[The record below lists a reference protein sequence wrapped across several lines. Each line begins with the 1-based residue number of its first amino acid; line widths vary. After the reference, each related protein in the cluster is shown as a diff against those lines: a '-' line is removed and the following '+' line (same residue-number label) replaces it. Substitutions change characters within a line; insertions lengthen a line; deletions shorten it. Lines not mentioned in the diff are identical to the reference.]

1 MPNLRLQFSG
11 EARKVELKTIGDKPA
26 VQIQLCKK
34 NYAKKGDEPTFTWIT
49 VLVWEPKEFQTFVE
63 GGFVAGSGEFTMR
76 SYTDKDGNKR
86 QSAEVRCTSFDVET
100 PRHADAPAMAP
111 APTPRK
117 PDPVRRGD
125 LGGGASDNEPPF
137 LLYAGPDI
145 AG

>member
-1 MPNLRLQFSG
+1 MPQLRLFFSG

-49 VLVWEPKEFQTFVE
+49 VLVWEPKELQTFVE

-111 APTPRK
+111 ATK
-117 PDPVRRGD
+117 QAPVAREGSRPPMGRAANNQYD
-125 LGGGASDNEPPF
+125 DTSSPPF
-137 LLYAGPDI
+137 
-145 AG
+145 